1 MPDRFR
7 DLIAGARD
15 IFAIVDRSGSL
26 TYVNSAIQT
35 TLGRLPT
42 EVVGSVLW
50 ELVHPSDVVPVRSA
64 LNSVLEQGG
73 RQRCEFQMVDVN
85 GGWHRLDGFVQLLE
99 GDGGAGLIA
108 RDVTEECRAEAAL
121 HERDELLRQAYKM
134 EVVGRLTSGISHDFG
149 NLLTVIIGASGQL
162 IDALDEASPLRGHAE
177 SIRVTAE
184 RAASMVRQL
193 LGFGRQRER
202 DPEIIDLNAVVIDAE
217 QLLRR
222 LLGEHITLV
231 TT

>member
-85 GGWHRLDGFVQLLE
+85 GGWHRLDGQ
-99 GDGGAGLIA
+99 DI
-108 RDVTEECRAEAAL
+108 
-121 HERDELLRQAYKM
+121 
-134 EVVGRLTSGISHDFG
+134 
-149 NLLTVIIGASGQL
+149 
-162 IDALDEASPLRGHAE
+162 RG
-177 SIRVTAE
+177 
-184 RAASMVRQL
+184 
-193 LGFGRQRER
+193 
-202 DPEIIDLNAVVIDAE
+202 
-217 QLLRR
+217 
-222 LLGEHITLV
+222 
-231 TT
+231 